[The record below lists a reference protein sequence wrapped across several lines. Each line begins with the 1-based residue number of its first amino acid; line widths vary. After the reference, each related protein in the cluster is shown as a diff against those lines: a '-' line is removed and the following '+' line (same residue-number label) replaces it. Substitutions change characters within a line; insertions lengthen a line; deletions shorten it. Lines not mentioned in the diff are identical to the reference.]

1 MKKTF
6 AILII
11 FFTYISVQALNPSR
25 TYSITPADYGMTYD
39 TVKITTDD
47 NIVLFGWFFKTTE
60 ASTKV
65 MIMSDDG
72 EGNMADNI
80 ELASNF
86 ISLGYN
92 VLMYDYRGYGKSA
105 DFTIN
110 NNFFIYSQFQKDIEA
125 AIDYIKKYQ
134 AKMRSVNLYGYG
146 IGAGLSLA
154 VGANHTEITKIIAD
168 SPYNNFENVGK
179 IFKEVNGTDLLFPLG
194 FNKMYM
200 EPTYALE
207 SKGGTLAGILIIA
220 GEDETIYT
228 EKMAK
233 DVAKIRSSITSTYI
247 VKDAT
252 KSTTFSSNKSKYFD
266 QIKSFLS

>member
-6 AILII
+6 LILVI
-11 FFTYISVQALNPSR
+11 FFACISVQALNPVR
-25 TYSITPADYGMTYD
+25 TYSITPAEYGMTYD
-39 TVKITTDD
+39 TVKITTED
-47 NIVLFGWFFKTTE
+47 NVILYGWFFKTAE

-92 VLMYDYRGYGKSA
+92 VLMYDYRGYCKSS
-105 DFTIN
+105 DFIIN
-110 NNFFIYSQFQKDIEA
+110 TNFFIYTQFQKDIEA

-134 AKMRSVNLYGYG
+134 AKMRSVNLYGFG

-154 VGANHTEITKIIAD
+154 AGANHTEVTKIIAD
-168 SPYNNFENVGK
+168 SPYNNFEDIGK
-179 IFKEVNGTDLLFPLG
+179 IIKEVNGTDALFPLG
-194 FNKMYM
+194 YNKNFM

-228 EKMAK
+228 EKIAK
-233 DVAKIRSSITSTYI
+233 EIAKIRSSISSTYI
-247 VKDAT
+247 VKDGT
-252 KSTTFSSNKSKYFD
+252 KSTTFSSNKAKYFE

>member
-1 MKKTF
+1 MKRTIVF
-6 AILII
+6 ISI
-11 FFTYISVQALNPSR
+11 FLLYFSAQALNPIR
-25 TYSITPADYGMTYD
+25 TYSITPAEYGMTYD
-39 TVKITTDD
+39 TVKITTED
-47 NIVLFGWFFKTTE
+47 NVVLYGWFFKTTE
-60 ASTKV
+60 VSTKV

-72 EGNMADNI
+72 EGNMCDNI

-154 VGANHTEITKIIAD
+154 VGANHTEVTKIIAD
-168 SPYNNFENVGK
+168 SPYNNFEYIGK
-179 IFKEVNGTDLLFPLG
+179 IIKEVNGTDALFPLG
-194 FNKMYM
+194 YNKLFM

-220 GEDETIYT
+220 GENETIYT

-233 DVAKIRSSITSTYI
+233 DVAKIRSSITSTYV

-266 QIKSFLS
+266 EIKNFLN